1 MSAPLIDPE
10 KDIATMGEFAMWL
23 NTTEGRQSLEDGMA
37 GGRSMVADALEKA
50 FVAGWLACEK
60 YDNPFKNAP
69 PEWSGIGFP
78 QPRTKP
84 PLIDPEPAYDAP
96 EDDLE
101 LSAADLPE
109 GA

>member
-1 MSAPLIDPE
+1 MTFDEWISTVDAAETLAGC
-10 KDIATMGEFAMWL
+10 ATGRDRLRASYDAGREVGRV
-23 NTTEGRQSLEDGMA
+23 EGA
-37 GGRSMVADALEKA
+37 GGAVVS
-50 FVAGWLACEK
+50 F
-60 YDNPFKNAP
+60 P
-69 PEWSGIGFP
+69 PITDKML
-78 QPRTKP
+78 QPTPRAKP